1 MRGKCSV
8 ASSMRSCKRN
18 IPAYAGKIVGS
29 EEERGWCW
37 EHPRV
42 CGENRKASG
51 AVIAGCGTSPR
62 MRGKCFKQ
70 CFRIIEK
77 RNIPAYA
84 GKIKCRSCRRTRRRE
99 HPRVCGENA
108 SSTCMISMMVG
119 TSPRMRGK
127 SALSKLLPTIN
138 RNIPAYAGKITRRA
152 KSSLTPWE
160 HPRVCGENLFG
171 YHTCFAQCGTSPRTR
186 GKPGMM
192 VHRGGLMRNIPAYA
206 GKTTAPM
213 KSWPKPGEHPR
224 VRGENSPLGTV
235 GVDCDGTSPR
245 TRGKPQRP

>member
-1 MRGKCSV
+1 MRGKWHSPGATNSWERNIPAYAGKISVGRSPYITGAKHPRVCGENYLLWFLDIGLSGTSPRMRGKFRCRRRLPSGNRNIPAYAGKMLLARSFGRRLKEHPRVCGENFWARPMPFQASGTSPRMRGKCSV

-99 HPRVCGENA
+99 HPRVCGEN
-108 SSTCMISMMVG
+108 
-119 TSPRMRGK
+119 
-127 SALSKLLPTIN
+127 
-138 RNIPAYAGKITRRA
+138 
-152 KSSLTPWE
+152 
-160 HPRVCGENLFG
+160 HP
-171 YHTCFAQCGTSPRTR
+171 
-186 GKPGMM
+186 PG
-192 VHRGGLMRNIPAYA
+192 
-206 GKTTAPM
+206 
-213 KSWPKPGEHPR
+213 
-224 VRGENSPLGTV
+224 
-235 GVDCDGTSPR
+235 
-245 TRGKPQRP
+245 